1 MMRNSVSRPV
11 ATTMRMPFG
20 KFRGCAIS
28 GVPSWYLEWLTS
40 QAWIVEPLAT
50 AVRQEAAARAGVSSQ
65 AARPAAAHGPA
76 KLLPFERLA
85 THAHNNVEVP
95 A

>member
-1 MMRNSVSRPV
+1 MRNSVSRPV
-11 ATTMRMPFG
+11 ETTMRMPFG

-28 GVPSWYLEWLTS
+28 GVPSWYLEWLTA

-50 AVRQEAAARAGVSSQ
+50 AVRQEAAGRGAVTSQ
-65 AARPAAAHGPA
+65 AAPPAASHGPA
-76 KLLPFERLA
+76 KVLPFERRA
-85 THAHNNVEVP
+85 THAHDNIEVP